1 MNLSIDALPMISSA
15 ETELPSAS
23 YFQLPEKVLQFGT
36 GVLLRGLPD
45 YFIDKANK
53 RGLFNGRIVVVK
65 STRGGDSESFA
76 RQNGLFTLCVRG
88 VENGQPKG
96 ENIVNASIS
105 RMLSARQEWEEILQ
119 CAANPQMEIVI
130 SNTTEVGIELV
141 RESIHASPP
150 ASFPAKL
157 LAFLYRRFQA
167 FGEDP
172 AKGMVIIPTELIP
185 DNGKKLKS
193 ILVELSLHNNL
204 EPAFLRW
211 LRTQNHFCSS
221 LVDRIVPGKLP
232 PAEQAEMEARTGYTD
247 ELMIKSEVYRLWAI
261 ESDEP
266 RVKELLSFAQADSG
280 VVLAPDINVF
290 RELKLRLLNG
300 SHTFSCGLAYL
311 AGFPTV
317 KEAMADAA
325 FNRYISRLMLEE
337 IAPSIT
343 GEGLTPEMAAD
354 FAAKVLDR
362 FRNPSIDHQW
372 ISITMQYTSKMKMRN
387 IPVLLKY
394 YERHASVPGQMA
406 LGFAGYLLF
415 MRCAQ
420 AEDGLYYGLK
430 DGVKYLVNDDLA
442 GWFAEKWQ
450 LEMPAMVQQVLGD
463 RSFWGADLLAL
474 PGFAEAVTNHLRQ
487 LMSETPRAVFNRAA
501 HHI

>member
-1 MNLSIDALPMISSA
+1 MNLSIDALPMINSA
-15 ETELPSAS
+15 VVELPSAS

-65 STRGGDSESFA
+65 STRGGDSDSFA
-76 RQNGLFTLCVRG
+76 RQHGLYTLCVRG
-88 VENGQPKG
+88 VENGQQTG

-105 RMLSARQEWEEILQ
+105 RMLSARHEWEQILQ
-119 CAANPQMEIVI
+119 CASSPDMEIVI

-141 RESIHASPP
+141 RESIHAEPP

-157 LAFLYRRFQA
+157 LAFLYRRFQV

-172 AKGMVIIPTELIP
+172 AKGMVIVPTELIP

-193 ILVELSLHNNL
+193 ICIELALHNNL

-211 LRTQNHFCSS
+211 LRTNNHFCSS

-232 PAEQAEMEARTGYTD
+232 PAEQTAMEQEAGYTD

-261 ESDEP
+261 ESDQDI
-266 RVKELLSFAQADSG
+266 VKEKLSFAQADPG
-280 VVLAPDINVF
+280 VVIAPDINVF

-311 AGFPTV
+311 GGFTTV
-317 KEAMADAA
+317 KEAMSDSA
-325 FNRYISRLMLEE
+325 FNSYISRLMLEE
-337 IAPSIT
+337 IGPAIT
-343 GEGLTPEMAAD
+343 GENLSTEMAAD

-362 FRNPSIDHQW
+362 YRNPYIDHLW

-387 IPVLLKY
+387 IPVLLKH
-394 YERHASVPGQMA
+394 YEDDGTVPEQMA

-420 AEDGLYYGLK
+420 AEDGQYYGLK
-430 DGVKYLVNDDLA
+430 DGEKYIVNDDLA

-450 LEMPAMVQQVLGD
+450 QELPGLVQSVLGD
-463 RSFWGADLLAL
+463 KSFWGADLLAL
-474 PGFAEAVTNHLRQ
+474 PGFAEAVTNNLQQ
-487 LMSETPRAVFNRAA
+487 LINEEPRTVFNRFAQP
-501 HHI
+501 I